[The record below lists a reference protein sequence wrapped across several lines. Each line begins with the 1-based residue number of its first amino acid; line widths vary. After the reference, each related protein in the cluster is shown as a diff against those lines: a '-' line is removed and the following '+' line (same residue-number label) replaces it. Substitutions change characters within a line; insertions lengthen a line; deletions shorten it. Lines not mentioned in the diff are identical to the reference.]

1 MGSDEIKK
9 LLLILMLIFS
19 IPSAHAAKVWLFVSV
34 IYSPT
39 NAVEPNAHAIAFE
52 TQRGCEEVRAAMTKE
67 VEKSLAKSN
76 HTNAIQKTK
85 CIQGQVNVIYPEGS
99 Q

>member
-1 MGSDEIKK
+1 MKK

-39 NAVEPNAHAIAFE
+39 NAVEPNAIAFE

-76 HTNAIQKTK
+76 HTNAIQNTK